1 LPIALKIG
9 YNLDMRTST
18 QALVNPTVLTWAR
31 QESGYPPEPVAKRL
45 NVKLERLLAWE
56 RGDSKPTVRQA
67 QDLAKFYHRP
77 FGVFFLPE
85 PPTLPP
91 LAAEYRRLPG
101 VRPGVESPEF
111 RLALRVMSQRREVA
125 LELSEEL
132 GARVEDF
139 NFTAHLSESTA
150 AVGARLRE
158 ALGITADEQLGW
170 TSDWQAWRR
179 WREAVE
185 TAGVLVFQFPK
196 VSLAQ
201 ARGVTLFKFPLPAIG
216 INSKESSPGAR
227 SFTLLHELTH
237 LALAVGNEE
246 RAALGET
253 RDDTGWLEV
262 ERFAEEAASA
272 GLIPQEMLSSIL
284 QRMDVSPDAWD
295 ISSMRSLAAKFNITP
310 LAMATRLR
318 TAGAL
323 SWKGYNRWKLEWTQ
337 YVSTLPKRKGF
348 ASPVGKTLGR
358 SGRSFVQLVLEAL
371 DINRITAVQASRY
384 LDLRFDHFDK
394 LRNELRMEPMGPAGA
409 FDDGE

>member
-1 LPIALKIG
+1 
-9 YNLDMRTST
+9 MRTST
-18 QALVNPTVLTWAR
+18 PALVNPTMLTWAR

-45 NVKLERLLAWE
+45 NVKPERLLAWE
-56 RGDSKPTVRQA
+56 RGDLKPTVRQA
-67 QDLAKFYHRP
+67 QDLAKFYRRP
-77 FGVFFLPE
+77 FGVFFLPQ
-85 PPTLPP
+85 PPALSP

-132 GARVEDF
+132 GVGVEDF

-196 VSLAQ
+196 VSLTQ

-253 RDDTGWLEV
+253 RDDAGWLEV
-262 ERFAEEAASA
+262 ERFAEETVSAA
-272 GLIPQEMLSSIL
+272 LIPSEMLSSIL

-295 ISSMRSLAAKFNITP
+295 ISLMRSLAGKFNITP

-323 SWKGYNRWKLEWTQ
+323 SWEGYNQWKSEWDQ
-337 YVSTLPKRKGF
+337 YLGTLPKRKGF

-358 SGRSFVQLVLEAL
+358 SGRPFVQLVLEAL
-371 DINRITAVQASRY
+371 DMNRITAVQASHY
-384 LDLRFDHFDK
+384 LDLRFEHFDK